1 MQSIIHSNAEISLYG
16 FKSFR
21 ISHLQ
26 FAAGGR
32 KKNLEFVSLCG
43 NFQAGKDCRSPRLFV
58 LIQSILLSFKTVPLV
73 WKSRRDSTAIGHL
86 VRDFS
91 DIQADTLE
99 EKELGNMSYWMSEEK
114 ERDLG
119 QP

>member
-1 MQSIIHSNAEISLYG
+1 M
-16 FKSFR
+16 
-21 ISHLQ
+21 
-26 FAAGGR
+26 
-32 KKNLEFVSLCG
+32 
-43 NFQAGKDCRSPRLFV
+43 
-58 LIQSILLSFKTVPLV
+58 
-73 WKSRRDSTAIGHL
+73 WKSRRDATAIGHL